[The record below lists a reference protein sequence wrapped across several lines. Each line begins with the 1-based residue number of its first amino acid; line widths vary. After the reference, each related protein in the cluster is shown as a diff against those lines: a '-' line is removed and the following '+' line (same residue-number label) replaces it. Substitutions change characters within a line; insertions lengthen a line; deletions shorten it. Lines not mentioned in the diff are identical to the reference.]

1 MGEYAEKQHLDNY
14 IPERHLSLVLLLSQF
29 AQISVQQAPNSSVS
43 TNLTNSSSGV
53 ANDTIK
59 NAFDSLRD
67 TFGSQFVK

>member
-1 MGEYAEKQHLDNY
+1 MLRSNTWIIIFLNATLA
-14 IPERHLSLVLLLSQF
+14 VLLIGQF

-43 TNLTNSSSGV
+43 TNLTNSSSGA

>member
-1 MGEYAEKQHLDNY
+1 MLRSNTWIIIFLNATLA
-14 IPERHLSLVLLLSQF
+14 VLLLSQF
-29 AQISVQQAPNSSVS
+29 AQISVQQAPNASVS
-43 TNLTNSSSGV
+43 TNLTNSSGGV